1 MDSRTVTEHGI
12 AVERTRETNDGELTV
27 TLRVTAESDAAAIVG
42 FEDTIPDDGVPVDV
56 QTTGPAASG
65 GHVEGTVTVGSGE
78 TGTVTYRV
86 STQSGDVPTDGGPR
100 VVSVVT
106 PETGE
111 SLHGKAA
118 LWWETPDGERVPLS
132 GPGPNDGATPV
143 VVSDSTLPNGPQS
156 SNGSAATGTGPAGVV
171 VGTDRPV
178 IGIIARGADADGVYR
193 TVLEARHRG
202 FDVFVTPF
210 DEGGEEVAE
219 TVGEVGVQV
228 VRTDLD
234 GDWQALRSRLS
245 AAARAAGYPGIV
257 LQPEGCP
264 RIDYERTLSA
274 FAEDGFEMYA
284 VPERAGTTPGTPHV
298 LVAIPA
304 YNAARSIATVV
315 SEAAEFANE
324 VLVVDDGSTDGTAD
338 RARAAGAT
346 VVVHP
351 RNRGYGGALKTVF
364 EVAHQKGAAHVVTID
379 ADGQH
384 DAGDIPRLI
393 ATQDDS
399 GAGVVI
405 ASRYGTGTEMP
416 FVRSIGL
423 GVVNLLTNVSMGRFR
438 SRRRVRDTQSGFR
451 AYTADAVETLVGAD
465 DIGDGMWASTD
476 ILYATSDAGFEF
488 HEIGTTIRYDVE
500 NGSTEGAAT
509 HGFGLVHNIAGFFH
523 RSHPIL
529 LVGVPGL
536 MTLLTGSLLTAWSFR
551 EPASTPVVVVGTM
564 AIALGVVM
572 LTLSVL
578 LHVLNTHPVFRQ
590 RSDR

>member
-1 MDSRTVTEHGI
+1 
-12 AVERTRETNDGELTV
+12 
-27 TLRVTAESDAAAIVG
+27 
-42 FEDTIPDDGVPVDV
+42 
-56 QTTGPAASG
+56 
-65 GHVEGTVTVGSGE
+65 
-78 TGTVTYRV
+78 
-86 STQSGDVPTDGGPR
+86 
-100 VVSVVT
+100 
-106 PETGE
+106 
-111 SLHGKAA
+111 
-118 LWWETPDGERVPLS
+118 
-132 GPGPNDGATPV
+132 
-143 VVSDSTLPNGPQS
+143 
-156 SNGSAATGTGPAGVV
+156 
-171 VGTDRPV
+171 
-178 IGIIARGADADGVYR
+178 
-193 TVLEARHRG
+193 
-202 FDVFVTPF
+202 
-210 DEGGEEVAE
+210 
-219 TVGEVGVQV
+219 
-228 VRTDLD
+228 
-234 GDWQALRSRLS
+234 

-264 RIDYERTLSA
+264 RIDYERTLAA

-304 YNAARSIATVV
+304 YNAAGSIATVV

-324 VLVVDDGSTDGTAD
+324 VLVVDDGSRDATAD

-351 RNRGYGGALKTVF
+351 RNRGYGGALKTIF

-384 DAGDIPRLI
+384 DAGDIPRLV

-423 GVVNLLTNVSMGRFR
+423 GVINLLTNVSMGRFR

-451 AYTADAVETLVGAD
+451 AYTADAVETLVEAD

-509 HGFGLVHNIAGFFH
+509 HGFGLVHNIAGFFQ

-536 MTLLTGSLLTAWSFR
+536 MTLLIGSLLTAWAFQGT
-551 EPASTPVVVVGTM
+551 PSTPVVVVGTM
-564 AIALGVVM
+564 AMALGVVM